1 MLNLNEEQKKAV
13 YQMNNAV
20 VAAGAG
26 SGKTFVLAQRYAH
39 LVLERGLTVDQ
50 ILTLTFTNKAA
61 SEMYQRIYKTI
72 NKIAQDE
79 PNNIRAKQAI
89 LNFSEARIQ
98 TLDSYC
104 ASILKNAS
112 RHYGIRPDFTVD
124 DEQCENFG
132 YKLALPFLLDNRKN
146 IAILELVNNYS
157 IEDIAKNLF
166 AQTITKHSNLA
177 NPIDFIFLLEN
188 QTNIA
193 RKKWKET
200 TQDINETIQKIIYI
214 LENFD
219 GKSQKII
226 EQLKIIF
233 NDNDFNVI
241 PEFNSLLEFFK
252 TSNEIAPENIELKT
266 YLEKIN
272 LIQKISLQGR
282 TTNESILT
290 IKELIKEIKI
300 KFSKLCSIASFI
312 ANYKIPQLIYPLLDE
327 FQNQFNEYKRSS
339 GILSFSDISHL
350 AVEILI
356 NYPEIRNV
364 EKSSFKAIMID
375 EFQDD
380 NQLQKELL
388 FLLAEKLERTE
399 KSVPNPNELYP
410 DKLFF
415 VGDEKQSIYKF
426 RGADVSV
433 FRNLKDELTNSSDL
447 TLSTNY
453 RSHPAL
459 IASFNSL
466 FGGYDYPTSIEEL
479 EKPTQRNFDKSALFV
494 NEKQLTLEKK
504 FPDFE
509 ATYNWVKPSVKDKNG
524 NPINIDLTPRI
535 NFLFYNNTQE
545 DNLEETNEENI
556 FEDLKFAEI
565 EAMAISQKIK
575 NFIDTKKYQSKDCA
589 ILFRST
595 SNQHLYEKHLRK
607 LGISYT
613 SESVVGFF
621 NESPI
626 NNIYY
631 LLRLLVYPTDMVA
644 YENLLFSPFVN
655 LSQSGVNLCMIYCAK
670 KIKEDKNVI
679 SEDLLFSSEIENQL
693 SNKDLENYSNGKKL
707 FLDLSEK
714 IKNIS
719 LTEIIT
725 ELWYN
730 LGNRYETL
738 WCDTVSLYE
747 EMYDYLFEIAHQ
759 TEEKG
764 LGLSDLVDKLETL
777 KVNNERLS
785 DMDIPLEKPNA
796 VRLMTIHKSKGLEF
810 PVVFICGCSAKGK
823 SETTQDLVYFDKE
836 NGISLNTKCP
846 NWFVQNVQNFFY
858 VNSKD
863 LINLEREAE
872 LRRVLY
878 VAMTRAEK
886 ELYLSGKFTINKKA
900 TENLA
905 EVITNFSSKNFTHEE
920 LLEIL
925 NVIAINKLSEKS
937 KDTLDSSQLVPN
949 KCVTNNSFMGFLLYI
964 ISEWN
969 KNEQGI
975 YPPCPFN
982 LESINL
988 ENIEEISVTKR
999 KSINQIIKEIKHEY
1013 EKAKIIQTEIID
1025 KEYISP
1031 SKLHDKSTSI
1041 QNDNLY
1047 SNPEIEIDQII
1058 KSFENNEFGHDNF
1071 GTIAHAFT
1079 ESLFTKQNPNIPSIL
1094 IQMLTEKQKQTVF
1107 ETAHEMAQ
1115 RFFDSDLGKLA
1126 QQSSWRKNEYNFKL
1140 LVKPNSKIGNVEFD
1154 KKQIINGQIDL
1165 VFKNPQDENQFIIV
1179 DFKTDRTENPR
1190 IHINQLESYRLAV
1203 SKFKSTET
1211 SNIKCYLFYLRS
1223 GNSVEI

>member
-1 MLNLNEEQKKAV
+1 
-13 YQMNNAV
+13 
-20 VAAGAG
+20 
-26 SGKTFVLAQRYAH
+26 
-39 LVLERGLTVDQ
+39 
-50 ILTLTFTNKAA
+50 
-61 SEMYQRIYKTI
+61 
-72 NKIAQDE
+72 
-79 PNNIRAKQAI
+79 
-89 LNFSEARIQ
+89 
-98 TLDSYC
+98 
-104 ASILKNAS
+104 
-112 RHYGIRPDFTVD
+112 
-124 DEQCENFG
+124 
-132 YKLALPFLLDNRKN
+132 
-146 IAILELVNNYS
+146 
-157 IEDIAKNLF
+157 
-166 AQTITKHSNLA
+166 
-177 NPIDFIFLLEN
+177 
-188 QTNIA
+188 
-193 RKKWKET
+193 
-200 TQDINETIQKIIYI
+200 
-214 LENFD
+214 
-219 GKSQKII
+219 
-226 EQLKIIF
+226 
-233 NDNDFNVI
+233 
-241 PEFNSLLEFFK
+241 
-252 TSNEIAPENIELKT
+252 
-266 YLEKIN
+266 
-272 LIQKISLQGR
+272 
-282 TTNESILT
+282 
-290 IKELIKEIKI
+290 
-300 KFSKLCSIASFI
+300 
-312 ANYKIPQLIYPLLDE
+312 
-327 FQNQFNEYKRSS
+327 
-339 GILSFSDISHL
+339 
-350 AVEILI
+350 
-356 NYPEIRNV
+356 
-364 EKSSFKAIMID
+364 
-375 EFQDD
+375 
-380 NQLQKELL
+380 
-388 FLLAEKLERTE
+388 
-399 KSVPNPNELYP
+399 
-410 DKLFF
+410 
-415 VGDEKQSIYKF
+415 
-426 RGADVSV
+426 
-433 FRNLKDELTNSSDL
+433 
-447 TLSTNY
+447 
-453 RSHPAL
+453 
-459 IASFNSL
+459 
-466 FGGYDYPTSIEEL
+466 
-479 EKPTQRNFDKSALFV
+479 
-494 NEKQLTLEKK
+494 
-504 FPDFE
+504 
-509 ATYNWVKPSVKDKNG
+509 
-524 NPINIDLTPRI
+524 
-535 NFLFYNNTQE
+535 
-545 DNLEETNEENI
+545 
-556 FEDLKFAEI
+556 
-565 EAMAISQKIK
+565 
-575 NFIDTKKYQSKDCA
+575 
-589 ILFRST
+589 
-595 SNQHLYEKHLRK
+595 
-607 LGISYT
+607 
-613 SESVVGFF
+613 
-621 NESPI
+621 
-626 NNIYY
+626 
-631 LLRLLVYPTDMVA
+631 
-644 YENLLFSPFVN
+644 
-655 LSQSGVNLCMIYCAK
+655 
-670 KIKEDKNVI
+670 
-679 SEDLLFSSEIENQL
+679 
-693 SNKDLENYSNGKKL
+693 
-707 FLDLSEK
+707 
-714 IKNIS
+714 
-719 LTEIIT
+719 
-725 ELWYN
+725 
-730 LGNRYETL
+730 
-738 WCDTVSLYE
+738 
-747 EMYDYLFEIAHQ
+747 MYDYLFEIAHQ

-999 KSINQIIKEIKHEY
+999 KSINQIIKEIKPEY